1 MQSFYIVIENGDP
14 YPTAYKSYAVAVKAV
29 KDKHC
34 EYLLDQIKEL
44 GSLED
49 IESTLA
55 DVNVPENTETN
66 KTYLYIEKGI
76 HIYIYRFKTE

>member
-1 MQSFYIVIENGDP
+1 MQSFYIIIENGDP
-14 YPTAYKSYAVAVKAV
+14 YPTAYKSYAAAVNAV

-34 EYLLDQIKEL
+34 ECLFDKIKEL

-55 DVNVPENTETN
+55 DVNPPENTETN

-76 HIYIYRFKTE
+76 HIYIHRFNTT

>member
-1 MQSFYIVIENGDP
+1 M
-14 YPTAYKSYAVAVKAV
+14 
-29 KDKHC
+29 
-34 EYLLDQIKEL
+34 

-55 DVNVPENTETN
+55 DVNPPENTETN

-76 HIYIYRFKTE
+76 HINIYKFSITP